1 MTMWGRLAAVVSL
14 CFAVGVLLAWVLFV
28 TWLHAPPSHVREA
41 LWYLVSSGL
50 ISLSVGFAAMY
61 LVTRLVPSL
70 WLKIVIASVIGSVAA
85 IVDVIYTPLLMFA
98 EKADKDILII
108 TMLYFLALSCGFA
121 FLVAAFTTGQI
132 RALHQGALRL
142 ASGQF
147 GTTVRVSGADEIAD
161 LGAAFNR
168 MSSQL
173 GTSFERQRQLEQER
187 RDLMAAV
194 SHDLRTPLASLRAM
208 VEAINDRVVTEPEA
222 VHRYLE
228 LIQLETEHLGCLI
241 EDLFELVRIESGS
254 MELHLSSVPL
264 GELVFEAVD
273 SLRLEAD
280 EKGVLLDT
288 VQNSEVPP
296 LVLDGPRMQ
305 RVFVNLIQNAIR
317 HTPTGGQ
324 VHVELGREN
333 GQVAVAVTDT
343 GEGIAPEDQPHVF
356 ERFYRGE
363 KSRSRESGG
372 AGLGLAIARGIVE
385 AHHGTIQLES
395 GAERGSRFVI
405 RLS

>member
-1 MTMWGRLAAVVSL
+1 MMAWGRLVAVVSL
-14 CFAVGVLLAWVLFV
+14 CFAIGLLLAWVLFV
-28 TWLHAPPSHVREA
+28 TWLHAPSSHVREA
-41 LWYLVSSGL
+41 LWYLLSSGL

-70 WLKIVIASVIGSVAA
+70 WMKIVIASVIGSVAA

-98 EKADKDILII
+98 ETADKNILII

-121 FLVAAFTTGQI
+121 FLVAAFATGQI

-147 GTTVRVSGADEIAD
+147 GTSVRVSGADEIAD
-161 LGAAFNR
+161 LATAFNR
-168 MSSQL
+168 MSSEL
-173 GTSFERQRQLEQER
+173 GASFERQRQLEQER

-194 SHDLRTPLASLRAM
+194 SHDLRTPLASVRAM
-208 VEAINDRVVTEPEA
+208 VEAINDGVVTEPEA
-222 VHRYLE
+222 VHRYLG
-228 LIQLETEHLGCLI
+228 LIQRETEHLGSLI
-241 EDLFELVRIESGS
+241 EDLFELARIESGS
-254 MELHLSSVPL
+254 MELHLASVPL
-264 GELVFEAVD
+264 VELVIEAVD

-280 EKGVLLDT
+280 EKGVLLEA
-288 VQNSEVPP
+288 VQTGEVPP
-296 LVLDGPRMQ
+296 LALDGPRMQ

-317 HTPTGGQ
+317 HTPAGGQ
-324 VHVELGREN
+324 VQVELGREN
-333 GQVAVAVTDT
+333 GQVAVSVTDT
-343 GEGIAPEDQPHVF
+343 GEGIAAEDRPHVF

-385 AHHGTIQLES
+385 AHQGTIQLEN

>member
-1 MTMWGRLAAVVSL
+1 MTVWGRLAAVVSL
-14 CFAVGVLLAWVLFV
+14 CFAIGVLLAWVLFV

-70 WLKIVIASVIGSVAA
+70 WMKIVIASVIGSVAA

-108 TMLYFLALSCGFA
+108 TMLYFLALSCAFA

-147 GTTVRVSGADEIAD
+147 GTSVRVTGADEIAD

-168 MSSQL
+168 MSCEM
-173 GTSFERQRQLEQER
+173 GASFERQRQLEQER
-187 RDLMAAV
+187 RDLMSAV

-208 VEAINDRVVTEPEA
+208 VEAINDGVVTEPEA
-222 VHRYLE
+222 VHRYLG
-228 LIQLETEHLGCLI
+228 LIQRETEHLGSLI
-241 EDLFELVRIESGS
+241 EDLFELARIESGS
-254 MELHLSSVPL
+254 MELRLSSVPL
-264 GELVFEAVD
+264 GELVIEAVD

-280 EKGVLLDT
+280 EKGVLLQT
-288 VQNSEVPP
+288 VQHGDVPP
-296 LVLDGPRMQ
+296 LALDGPQMQ

-317 HTPTGGQ
+317 HTPAGGQ
-324 VHVELGREN
+324 VQVELGREN

-343 GEGIAPEDQPHVF
+343 GEGISPEDRPHVF

-385 AHHGTIQLES
+385 AHQGTIQLEH